1 MSKNKVFYTQK
12 MDYLTTRALISLS
25 FLTCSGMLISNVTI
39 LQNYPKISAQK
50 YPNKIFLITNL
61 GISILAQNLAIRQ
74 IRGC

>member
-1 MSKNKVFYTQK
+1 

-25 FLTCSGMLISNVTI
+25 FLTCSGMLISNVII
-39 LQNYPKISAQK
+39 LQKYPKISAQK
-50 YPNKIFLITNL
+50 YPYKIFLITNL

>member
-1 MSKNKVFYTQK
+1 
-12 MDYLTTRALISLS
+12 MDYLTTRALINLS

-39 LQNYPKISAQK
+39 LQKYPKISAQK
-50 YPNKIFLITNL
+50 YRNKIFLITNL